1 MNDALEE
8 VLAVLATVM
17 LGILGFIFIVQT
29 IEKGKASDKLLE
41 EKVRMRSNIN
51 YSLAHLEDDMTLTSA
66 ETVTDILAGDV
77 MILKDSNALTQT
89 EKDNVTKAK
98 NGNSQAIK
106 WLKQKFSRSYK
117 KVYVFDKAGNVTAID
132 YQTQ

>member
-41 EKVRMRSNIN
+41 ENGRS
-51 YSLAHLEDDMTLTSA
+51 
-66 ETVTDILAGDV
+66 
-77 MILKDSNALTQT
+77 
-89 EKDNVTKAK
+89 
-98 NGNSQAIK
+98 
-106 WLKQKFSRSYK
+106 
-117 KVYVFDKAGNVTAID
+117 
-132 YQTQ
+132 